1 MFFDNDEE
9 SSVPPWNPF
18 HASFES
24 RAQKHVLTLR
34 SIQLSWFRP
43 VTIVPSTLHLN
54 VQKNA

>member
-24 RAQKHVLTLR
+24 RAQKNVLTLR

-43 VTIVPSTLHLN
+43 ATIVPSTLH
-54 VQKNA
+54 